1 MTVRLIVNMEAAP
14 GKREELIATFAEL
27 SPSVR
32 EEPGCEQY
40 ELYQSTEQPHQFAL
54 MERWTDQDALT
65 VHGQV
70 LRERGLDLQSLRAAP
85 AEVERYEV

>member
-14 GKREELIATFAEL
+14 GKREELIATFADL
-27 SPSVR
+27 SPKVR

-40 ELYQSTEQPHQFAL
+40 ELYQSTEQPDQFAL
-54 MERWTDQDALT
+54 MERWIDQDALT

-70 LRERGLDLQSLRAAP
+70 LRERGLDLASLRSGQSH
-85 AEVERYEV
+85 VERYEE

>member
-14 GKREELIATFAEL
+14 GKRDELVSTFATL

-40 ELYQSTEQPHQFAL
+40 ELYQSTEHPDQFAL

-65 VHGQV
+65 VHGQL
-70 LRERGLDLQSLRAAP
+70 LRERGVDLASLRASP
-85 AEVERYEV
+85 AEVERYTD

>member
-14 GKREELIATFAEL
+14 GKREELIATFADL

-40 ELYQSTEQPHQFAL
+40 ELYQSTEHPDQFAL

-70 LRERGLDLQSLRAAP
+70 LRERGVDLASLRVAP
-85 AEVERYEV
+85 AQVERYTD